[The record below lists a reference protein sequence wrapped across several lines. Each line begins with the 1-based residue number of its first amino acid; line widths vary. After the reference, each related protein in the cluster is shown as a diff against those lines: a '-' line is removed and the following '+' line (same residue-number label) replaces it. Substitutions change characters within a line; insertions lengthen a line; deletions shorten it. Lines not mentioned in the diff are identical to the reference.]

1 MPGKSAYAKLAV
13 FVAAVAAV
21 IALDAAFGLGAR
33 LADDAT
39 WVALRDVLEDNAA
52 AAVVVFCLATVVG
65 CVVLAL
71 PGAVFAV
78 AAALLFGPFWGTVWC
93 VASAWAGAVAAFLAG
108 RYFLRDVVR
117 ERAVR
122 NDLLRRWLFS
132 GSLRNEVVT
141 LAVTRLVPLFPFN
154 VQNFAYGATDM
165 SLATYAACTFA
176 FMIPGT
182 ALYAYGAAGLLDAGN
197 RAVYLGV
204 AVVLAAALIVIG
216 VVLKRRYLDA

>member
-1 MPGKSAYAKLAV
+1 M

-78 AAALLFGPFWGTVWC
+78 VAALLFGPFWGTVWC
-93 VASAWAGAVAAFLAG
+93 VASAWAGAVAAFRGSLFSARRRARARGEKRSAAPLA
-108 RYFLRDVVR
+108 FLGLVAKRGGHVGGDAFGPAVSVQ
-117 ERAVR
+117 RAELR
-122 NDLLRRWLFS
+122 LRRDRHEPCDVRGVHVRVHDS
-132 GSLRNEVVT
+132 
-141 LAVTRLVPLFPFN
+141 
-154 VQNFAYGATDM
+154 
-165 SLATYAACTFA
+165 
-176 FMIPGT
+176 GT